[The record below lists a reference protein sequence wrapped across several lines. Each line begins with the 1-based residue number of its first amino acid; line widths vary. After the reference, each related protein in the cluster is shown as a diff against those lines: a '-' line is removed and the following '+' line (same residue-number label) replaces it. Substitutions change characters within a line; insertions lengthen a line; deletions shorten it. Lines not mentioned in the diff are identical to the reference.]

1 MKVAAGVPLAPSV
14 NDTSLTEM
22 FTTTATSWVTVPV
35 AGANCPLVLVYDAV
49 IVWLPAARVDVVN
62 EACPLTS
69 VIGPAST
76 VAPSL
81 NVTFPSVTNVPLA
94 AVTVAVNVTLWPGC
108 DGFNEEVRATLVGLV
123 AVTLRTTMLSMS
135 TPHACPG
142 RTAVQMLML
151 SCVYSNSRRAVLPAM
166 PGSFSCTCR

>member
-1 MKVAAGVPLAPSV
+1 
-14 NDTSLTEM
+14 M

-81 NVTFPSVTNVPLA
+81 NVTFPSGTNVPLA
-94 AVTVAVNVTLWPGC
+94 AVTVAVDVPLWPGC
-108 DGFNEEVRATLVGLV
+108 DGVNQEGRAAL
-123 AVTLRTTMLSMS
+123 
-135 TPHACPG
+135 
-142 RTAVQMLML
+142 
-151 SCVYSNSRRAVLPAM
+151 
-166 PGSFSCTCR
+166 